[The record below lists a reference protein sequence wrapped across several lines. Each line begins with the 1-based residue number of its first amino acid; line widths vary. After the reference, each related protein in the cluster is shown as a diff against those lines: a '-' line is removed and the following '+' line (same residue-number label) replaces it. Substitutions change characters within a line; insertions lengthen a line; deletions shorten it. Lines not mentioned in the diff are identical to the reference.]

1 MGLMVLAIILGL
13 LSGVVGFI
21 PLVIALA
28 RTKHNPQTGNFAPMA
43 KLLLGLF
50 ASFAVLI
57 ICAILF
63 IAFDKPSGLPFALA
77 EALALSISAIAY
89 GIHSHKVRKKSE

>member
-1 MGLMVLAIILGL
+1 MVLALILGVL
-13 LSGVVGFI
+13 AGAIGFI

-50 ASFAVLI
+50 ASFAVLVG
-57 ICAILF
+57 CAILF
-63 IAFDKPSGLPFALA
+63 VAFDKPDGLFFALA

-89 GIHSHKVRKKSE
+89 GIHSHQVRKKTRE